1 MTALTGR
8 GIVSNR
14 FGISLL
20 IMAAF
25 GLAALAGG
33 VGAGDSSPG
42 ENQTG
47 ATWGTPPLAF
57 TSADLGGVNWLT
69 DENLTN
75 FLAVLAATPTIPYAD
90 LATNSAGVQVSGTFY
105 SLQHLGEWPPLPF
118 DPSRS
123 AVWKMSNCFLVDD
136 LGVKYDSIGKSR
148 TKLSSGESVFVDAV
162 SGPPSF
168 SDTNSSGTNVETS
181 DVSFLNYV
189 PYGTNL
195 YLAQVV
201 VNSSYASGIISN
213 TTPGVRL
220 ELQYTFDLTQPWQS
234 ADWYVYGA
242 PATNWTA
249 WSVPV
254 VGTSNLFLRVRS
266 WAVDVNGLPIWW
278 EQQYGLTNVDAN
290 TQDSAGDG
298 WTLYQKY
305 ALGVNPNTFYTPG
318 TPQGLTVT
326 FNQSAMTA
334 AVSWIPSPG
343 KVVNYTLEKSY
354 QAHAGGTAQVNDY
367 AISGTSYQD
376 SISGNSP
383 DVANGNAYNVTY
395 RLKANYQNGQST
407 SWTPTVPLQQT
418 TVAAAIVPGAS
429 GMSTIVTMGVP
440 ANAALVQLVFID
452 ENAVSNKNNSY
463 NYNED
468 IPVGSITN
476 NTYPLPTG
484 WIPRATDAYGNANYA
499 IFAQS
504 VDARGN
510 SSAPNLITATNW
522 AGASFYDGRQQ
533 LKDNLVFQ
541 LREASSLGA
550 ISLYFPTNEANPYPV
565 ETDQWYEYPSNY
577 ACSGLYPF
585 TGPEYYDG
593 ATNV

>member
-1 MTALTGR
+1 
-8 GIVSNR
+8 
-14 FGISLL
+14 
-20 IMAAF
+20 
-25 GLAALAGG
+25 
-33 VGAGDSSPG
+33 
-42 ENQTG
+42 
-47 ATWGTPPLAF
+47 
-57 TSADLGGVNWLT
+57 
-69 DENLTN
+69 
-75 FLAVLAATPTIPYAD
+75 
-90 LATNSAGVQVSGTFY
+90 
-105 SLQHLGEWPPLPF
+105 
-118 DPSRS
+118 
-123 AVWKMSNCFLVDD
+123 
-136 LGVKYDSIGKSR
+136 
-148 TKLSSGESVFVDAV
+148 
-162 SGPPSF
+162 
-168 SDTNSSGTNVETS
+168 
-181 DVSFLNYV
+181 
-189 PYGTNL
+189 
-195 YLAQVV
+195 
-201 VNSSYASGIISN
+201 
-213 TTPGVRL
+213 
-220 ELQYTFDLTQPWQS
+220 
-234 ADWYVYGA
+234 
-242 PATNWTA
+242 
-249 WSVPV
+249 
-254 VGTSNLFLRVRS
+254 
-266 WAVDVNGLPIWW
+266 
-278 EQQYGLTNVDAN
+278 
-290 TQDSAGDG
+290 
-298 WTLYQKY
+298 
-305 ALGVNPNTFYTPG
+305 
-318 TPQGLTVT
+318 
-326 FNQSAMTA
+326 
-334 AVSWIPSPG
+334 
-343 KVVNYTLEKSY
+343 VNYTLEKSY